1 VNFFALAKINARHLL
16 FQPFSTRVHPS
27 FLQHDGQSVFAAIR
41 QSDILVHHP
50 FDSFSNSVVKF
61 LDAAAA
67 DSKVIAIKM
76 TLYRAGGDS
85 PVIASLKKAAE
96 NGKQVTALVELKA
109 RFDEENNIIWARELE
124 RAGVHVVYGLL
135 GLKTHAK
142 IAMVIRKEDQKIR
155 TYLHLSTGNY
165 NQSTARLY
173 TDTGYFT
180 AREDFASDAYHLWNL
195 LTGYSQYSDWKQM
208 HVAPVTLFDSVIE
221 RIEEEIAAHTDDNPG
236 EIYVKMNSL
245 VDDKVIRALYRA
257 SQKGVKVRLLI
268 RGICSLRPGIK
279 GLSENIEVRSI
290 LGRFL
295 EHTRILYFKN
305 STPQYFMTSADWMPR
320 NLYRRVELLF
330 PIIEQ
335 SAQQELQSILDIY
348 WKDNTKSRRL
358 HSDGTYSFVKD
369 NAPKVTAQDVFL
381 KKIGGK

>member
-1 VNFFALAKINARHLL
+1 
-16 FQPFSTRVHPS
+16 
-27 FLQHDGQSVFAAIR
+27 
-41 QSDILVHHP
+41 
-50 FDSFSNSVVKF
+50 
-61 LDAAAA
+61 
-67 DSKVIAIKM
+67 
-76 TLYRAGGDS
+76 
-85 PVIASLKKAAE
+85 
-96 NGKQVTALVELKA
+96 
-109 RFDEENNIIWARELE
+109 
-124 RAGVHVVYGLL
+124 
-135 GLKTHAK
+135 
-142 IAMVIRKEDQKIR
+142 
-155 TYLHLSTGNY
+155 
-165 NQSTARLY
+165 
-173 TDTGYFT
+173 
-180 AREDFASDAYHLWNL
+180 
-195 LTGYSQYSDWKQM
+195 M

-268 RGICSLRPGIK
+268 RGICSLRPGIN